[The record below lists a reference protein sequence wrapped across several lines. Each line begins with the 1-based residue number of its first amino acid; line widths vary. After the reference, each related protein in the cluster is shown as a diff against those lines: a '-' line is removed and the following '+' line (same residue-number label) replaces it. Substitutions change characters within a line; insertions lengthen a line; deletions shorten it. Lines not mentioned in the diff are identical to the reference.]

1 MAVFVLTLALS
12 LFIAGGIW
20 LTAGSRLRLSDDEQQ
35 NEWLNF
41 AAYYLGTLPLSF
53 VLIFFGIGGL

>member
-1 MAVFVLTLALS
+1 MAVLILTLALS
-12 LFIAGGIW
+12 LFIAGAIW
-20 LTAGSRLRLSDDEQQ
+20 LTAGSRLHLSDDEDQ

>member
-1 MAVFVLTLALS
+1 MGVFILTLALS

-20 LTAGSRLRLSDDEQQ
+20 LTVGSRLQLSEDENQ

-41 AAYYLGTLPLSF
+41 AAYYLGAVPLSF